1 MKSIWFCWGNF
12 GWKTMLVSDVR
23 NCIKTKL
30 FDLKERWNEI
40 LNSNKILPSNN
51 GWQKYTQKS
60 PLASRYL
67 IHIFL
72 LKKKKT
78 ETITISF
85 DLNQIT
91 NFIYETGVEW
101 ALILKFHI
109 FGRYMDFYFIVING
123 SNPTIKS
130 ISCILMLFWYNNI
143 KIIVSTEH

>member
-1 MKSIWFCWGNF
+1 MVEKQCWFPMSEIALKQNYLTW
-12 GWKTMLVSDVR
+12 R
-23 NCIKTKL
+23 NVETKYL
-30 FDLKERWNEI
+30 I
-40 LNSNKILPSNN
+40 
-51 GWQKYTQKS
+51 QTKYFHQTTDGKNIHKKS

-72 LKKKKT
+72 FKKKKT

-130 ISCILMLFWYNNI
+130 ISCILMLFWYNNK